1 LLVIIKLFKIIDKI
15 IKNEEIIWIRK
26 NKKIIFLLFI
36 YILRRKMNRKFEIS
50 KKNQIIKR
58 SLINNDMY
66 EKIIILIKMVT
77 DKISLKIILDN

>member
-1 LLVIIKLFKIIDKI
+1 MLVIIKLFKIIDKI
-15 IKNEEIIWIRK
+15 IRNEEIIWIRK

-50 KKNQIIKR
+50 KKNQITKR
-58 SLINNDMY
+58 SLINNDTY
-66 EKIIILIKMVT
+66 EKIIILIKMII

>member
-15 IKNEEIIWIRK
+15 IRNEEIIWIRK

-50 KKNQIIKR
+50 KKNQITKR
-58 SLINNDMY
+58 SLINNDTY
-66 EKIIILIKMVT
+66 EKIIILIKMII

>member
-1 LLVIIKLFKIIDKI
+1 MLVIMKLFKIIDKI
-15 IKNEEIIWIRK
+15 IRNEEIIWIRK

-58 SLINNDMY
+58 SLVNNDTY
-66 EKIIILIKMVT
+66 EKIIILIKMII

>member
-1 LLVIIKLFKIIDKI
+1 LLVIMKLFKIIDKI
-15 IKNEEIIWIRK
+15 IRNEEIIWIRK

-58 SLINNDMY
+58 SLVNNDTY
-66 EKIIILIKMVT
+66 EKIIILIKMII

>member
-1 LLVIIKLFKIIDKI
+1 MLVIIKLFKIIDKI